1 MPTYKWIFIIGCY
14 NSGTTLLDRILRQH
28 SAIASLPR
36 EGQFLSEVFVTPKS
50 VGVPRL
56 WAEKEDLFRFPP
68 NGKVAEAI
76 QAKQDW
82 IQLLDK
88 PEASFAL
95 EKSPPNT
102 ARTLWLEQN
111 FNQPYFIHIIRN
123 GYAASMGIHAKVIA
137 DYGTMPNLLSKAANQ
152 WNRSLEIILEDAP
165 KLTNFLEISYE
176 NFTADPIGIIRDIF
190 NFLNL
195 PMLSSEKL
203 LQKYNI
209 HGINSKI
216 ENKNQ
221 VRLERMTEEQE
232 GIIYTKA
239 GKLLGKYNYNK
250 LG

>member
-28 SAIASLPR
+28 SAIAGLPR

-56 WAEKEDLFRFPP
+56 WAEKEDLFRFLP
-68 NGKVAEAI
+68 NEKVAEAR
-76 QAKQDW
+76 QVKQDW

-88 PEASFAL
+88 PEANFAL

-111 FNQPYFIHIIRN
+111 FSQPYFIHIVRN
-123 GYAASMGIHAKVIA
+123 GYAVAMGIQDKVMV
-137 DYGTMPNLLSKAANQ
+137 DYGSIPNLLAKATHQ
-152 WNRSLEIILEDAP
+152 WNRSLEIILEDRY
-165 KLTNFLEISYE
+165 KLTNFLEIKYE
-176 NFTADPIGIIRDIF
+176 DFTADPIGIIGDIF
-190 NFLNL
+190 TFLDL
-195 PMLSSEKL
+195 PVLSSEQL
-203 LQKYNI
+203 LQKYTI

-221 VRLERMTEEQE
+221 VRLDNMTVEQKN
-232 GIIYTKA
+232 IIYTQA
-239 GKLLGKYNYNK
+239 GKMLDKYNY
-250 LG
+250 

>member
-28 SAIASLPR
+28 SSIAGLPR

-56 WAEKEDLFRFPP
+56 WAEKEDLFRFLP
-68 NGKVAEAI
+68 NEKVSEAI
-76 QAKQDW
+76 QVKQDW

-111 FNQPYFIHIIRN
+111 FNQSYFIHVVRN
-123 GYAASMGIHAKVIA
+123 GYAVAMGIQAKVMA
-137 DYGTMPNLLSKAANQ
+137 DYGQMPNLLEKAAHQ
-152 WNRSLEIILEDAP
+152 WSRSLEIILEDSS

-176 NFTADPIGIIRDIF
+176 DFTADPIGIMDDIF
-190 NFLNL
+190 SFLDL
-195 PMLSSEKL
+195 PVLDSEQL
-203 LQKYNI
+203 LQKYTI

-221 VRLERMTEEQE
+221 VRLDNMTVEQE
-232 GIIYTKA
+232 NIIYNEA
-239 GKLLGKYNYNK
+239 GKMLDRYNYK
-250 LG
+250 